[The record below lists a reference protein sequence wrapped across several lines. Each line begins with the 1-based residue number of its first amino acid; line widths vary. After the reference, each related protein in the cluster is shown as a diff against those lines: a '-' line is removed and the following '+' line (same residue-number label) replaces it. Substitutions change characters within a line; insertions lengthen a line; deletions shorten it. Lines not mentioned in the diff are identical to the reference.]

1 MSQATLHYIF
11 DPFCGWCYAA
21 APLVDAA
28 TTLPGLTV
36 ALHGGG
42 MLAGAQRRQIDTEWR
57 GYVMPHDERIA
68 QLSGQPFG
76 EAYFEGLLRDLSY
89 VMDSAQPIAAIL
101 AADALN
107 GQGLAM
113 LHRLQIAHYQEGQRI
128 SDTPVLSQLAAELGH
143 DQAAFAQALSDAQGA
158 TTEAHIN
165 AARNLL
171 RQVGGQGFPTLA
183 LAHSNG
189 QWQVLPSS
197 QYLGQVDD
205 WLAFLRQQL
214 GA

>member
-1 MSQATLHYIF
+1 MRATLHYIF

-28 TTLPGLTV
+28 ATLPELTV

-42 MLAGAQRRQIDTEWR
+42 MLAGDQRRQIDKDWR

-76 EAYFEGLLRDLSY
+76 EPYFEGLLRDLSY

-113 LHRLQIAHYQEGQRI
+113 LHRLQVAHYQEGQRI
-128 SDTPVLSQLAAELGH
+128 SDTPMLIQIAVALGH
-143 DQAAFAQALSDAQGA
+143 DAAAFAQALSDAQGDP
-158 TTEAHIN
+158 TVAHIN
-165 AARNLL
+165 AARTLL
-171 RQVGGQGFPTLA
+171 RQVGGQGFPTMALA
-183 LAHSNG
+183 LDNG

-197 QYLGQVDD
+197 QYLGKVDD

-214 GA
+214 GE